1 MICRWVF
8 IAEGRLKGRDLV
20 SIKDLTREDFEQIFH
35 IAEKMKKEGYS
46 KNLKDKII
54 GLLFYEPSTRTR
66 LSFDAAARLLGAE
79 TIWFAGVEGTSV
91 MKGETLKDTIE
102 TVANYVDLI
111 VLRHPCDGAAR
122 WAADVTTNRMK
133 RGHKKV
139 PVINAGDGKNEHPT
153 QTILD
158 LFTIKERKGRIDGL
172 CIAIIGDL
180 KYGRTVHSLIYA
192 LSLYDCDIILVAPE
206 ALQIPEHIEEFMKR
220 KNMRYEKRSKL
231 EEIISIADILYVTR
245 IQKERFPDENEY
257 NKVKGIFRLNKE
269 LLSKAKSDAC
279 IMHPLPRVD
288 EISTDVDSDYR
299 ACYFEQAA
307 NGIPIRAAIMS
318 LILGM
323 I

>member
-1 MICRWVF
+1 MGF
-8 IAEGRLKGRDLV
+8 IIERRLEGKDLV
-20 SIKDLTREDFEQIFH
+20 SIKDLTREDFEQIFNV
-35 IAEKMKKEGYS
+35 AEKMKKEGYN
-46 KNLKDKII
+46 KNLLKEKII

-66 LSFDAAARLLGAE
+66 LSFDAAAHLLGAE

-111 VLRHPCDGAAR
+111 VLRHPYDGAAR

-133 RGHKKV
+133 RGYKKV

-172 CIAIIGDL
+172 CIAVIGDL

-206 ALQIPEHIEEFMKR
+206 ALQVPEHIEEFMKR
-220 KNMRYEKRSKL
+220 KNMKYEKCSKL
-231 EEIISIADILYVTR
+231 EEVISIADILYVTR

-257 NKVKGIFRLNKE
+257 NKVRGIFRLNKE
-269 LLSKAKSDAC
+269 FLSRAKLDAC

-299 ACYFEQAA
+299 ACYFEQVA

-318 LILGM
+318 LILGV
-323 I
+323 IK